1 MGLCAFSS
9 SWLGSSHFHQSGWI
23 SSRPCYATGNAR
35 GCIAIV
41 TVSLVKSVPGFADRR
56 NNSME
61 PTLKIV
67 DDDIHA
73 YMFDAYD
80 ISMIAFRSNFEIV
93 YEPSQT
99 LSIHQVGQR
108 FKYRYLVNGSFFEW
122 SGEHAGWLSISG
134 NNLMRLKRDRQL
146 THVAILNTITGEM
159 VFQSAELWEPSMS
172 DKANIEFQTGPLVI
186 QANVLDMSSIRQ
198 SINGLRSHQR
208 TLLAY
213 TEEDRMKFFITVR
226 KPERLD
232 KLGEYLLKVS
242 PFDGKTLSVIN
253 LDGGPSVA
261 LETQAHPEMNHNGN
275 VVLPILFALR

>member
-1 MGLCAFSS
+1 M
-9 SWLGSSHFHQSGWI
+9 
-23 SSRPCYATGNAR
+23 RP
-35 GCIAIV
+35 V
-41 TVSLVKSVPGFADRR
+41 TQVSASPLLVKSVLGFADLK
-56 NNSME
+56 SKLME

-80 ISMIAFRSNFEIV
+80 ISIIAFRSNFEIV

-99 LSIHQVGQR
+99 LSIHEVGQS

-122 SGEHAGWLSISG
+122 SRDHAGWLSISG
-134 NNLMRLKRDRQL
+134 NNLMPLKHDRQL
-146 THVAILNTITGEM
+146 THIAILNTTTGEM
-159 VFQSAELWEPSMS
+159 VFKSAELWEPSMS

-186 QANVLDMSSIRQ
+186 QANVLDMPSIRQ

-213 TEEDRMKFFITVR
+213 TKEDRMKFFITVR

-232 KLGEYLLKVS
+232 KLGEYLLKLS
-242 PFDGKTLSVIN
+242 PFDGKSLLVIN

-261 LETQAHPEMNHNGN
+261 LDSQAHPEMNHNGGA
-275 VVLPILFALR
+275 VLPILFALR